1 MSDLT
6 TKKSGSQHSHSQI
19 NPAGKGQSPKIFG
32 HRGSVVLAPENTK
45 AAFDIALQHGVS
57 VLETDVRTSKDG
69 IPVIHHD
76 AKLDRTT
83 NGQGFVSNYTLKELK
98 QLDAGYHFQSLS
110 GTRTRGTGVQMMT
123 LQEMLELYREIP
135 VNVEIKHPKKE
146 FAATV
151 AEVIQATGRE
161 QSITVASFHS
171 GVTEA
176 FRQVA
181 PQIETAATRKEIRQQ
196 YRRQFLPGNLL
207 KRFFDNGD
215 SKSDQN
221 SDDNPAQSRLP
232 YSTLQIPTHFKLWS
246 LNFELTDS
254 DFIDYLHAQS
264 LTATYWT
271 INSVEEM
278 VLLASR
284 GADGIV
290 TDRPDLAAK
299 VFGL

>member
-1 MSDLT
+1 MPGLI
-6 TKKSGSQHSHSQI
+6 KSASKS
-19 NPAGKGQSPKIFG
+19 QSPRIFG
-32 HRGSVVLAPENTK
+32 HRGSVVLAPENTE
-45 AAFDIALQHGVS
+45 AAFDIALQHGAS

-76 AKLDRTT
+76 AKLGRTT

-110 GTRTRGTGVQMMT
+110 GTRTRGAGVQMMT
-123 LQEMLELYREIP
+123 LQEMLELYRDTP
-135 VNVEIKHPKKE
+135 VSVEIKHPKKE

-151 AEVIQATGRE
+151 ADVIQASGRE
-161 QSITVASFHS
+161 QSVTVASFHG

-176 FRQVA
+176 FRAAA
-181 PQIETAATRKEIRQQ
+181 PEIKTAATRAEIRQQ
-196 YRRQFLPGNLL
+196 YRRQYLPGNLL
-207 KRFFDNGD
+207 KRLFGNEEPDNDAGND
-215 SKSDQN
+215 TATEQ
-221 SDDNPAQSRLP
+221 PLP
-232 YSTLQIPTHFKLWS
+232 YSTLQIPTHFKLWGFS
-246 LNFELTDS
+246 FELTDR
-254 DFIDYLHAQS
+254 DFIEYLHAQD

-278 VLLASR
+278 VLLANR